1 VIEPSSPAKLLELA
15 TAYQRSK
22 ILFEMIR
29 LDLATLLA
37 RGPRSLEDI
46 GSSVGVDPLAAER
59 FLDACV
65 ALGLLVRE
73 EDSFR
78 NAPDSQRFL
87 VRGTPAF
94 LGDALTRYDRVS
106 QSTAWG
112 EFDQRL
118 RSWRAGSTESP
129 ISLEGAPRD
138 GEFDGQHRLSLLAGE
153 ALGRALDLSAKHRLA
168 DLGGGTGA
176 MSIALCERFTNL
188 KAIVV
193 ESAEMVPV
201 ASAYVR
207 ERRLLERIGVR
218 EGDFVSGPLPAECD
232 VVLLANVLS
241 LFSVDG
247 NRRLFG
253 RIFEHLPAGGTLV
266 LSGWMLDDHQ
276 TGATLPLLLSLE
288 DIILRAPDVEHST
301 AEYADWLARAGFER
315 IDRARYFEP
324 MSYVVGH
331 KPRRT

>member
-1 VIEPSSPAKLLELA
+1 VIEPSSPVKLLELA
-15 TAYQRSK
+15 TAFQRSK
-22 ILFEMIR
+22 VLFEMIR

-37 RGPRSLEDI
+37 QGPRSLDDV
-46 GSSVGVDPLAAER
+46 GSSVGADLVAAER
-59 FLDACV
+59 FLDTCV
-65 ALGLLVRE
+65 ALGLLVR
-73 EDSFR
+73 DGSSFR

-106 QSTAWG
+106 QSTAWT
-112 EFDQRL
+112 EFAQRL

-138 GEFDGQHRLSLLAGE
+138 AEFDGQHRLSLLAGE
-153 ALGRALDLSAKHRLA
+153 ALARVLDLSAKRRLA

-176 MSIALCERFTNL
+176 MSIALCERHPDL

-207 ERRLLERIGVR
+207 ERRLLDRIGVR
-218 EGDFVSGPLPAECD
+218 EGDFMSGPLPADCD

-241 LFSVDG
+241 LFSVES
-247 NRRLFG
+247 NRTLIG

-266 LSGWMLDDHQ
+266 LSG
-276 TGATLPLLLSLE
+276 
-288 DIILRAPDVEHST
+288 
-301 AEYADWLARAGFER
+301 
-315 IDRARYFEP
+315 
-324 MSYVVGH
+324 
-331 KPRRT
+331 